1 MASEAGGAGEAGHA
15 RVTLAEL
22 NRCSAAEF
30 ADGLGS
36 VFEHAGWVAR
46 AVAGHRPFAD
56 VDALHDAML
65 GAVRSLPED
74 ALVAFLCG
82 HPELAGAAARTG
94 TMTDDSVREQGG
106 LALGGLPP
114 EAAAQWDRLNAAY
127 RARFGFP
134 FILCIGRHS
143 RDSALRAFGERL
155 GRSRA
160 EELAAAVEEI
170 GHISRLRLVLR
181 IAEPADS
188 RAQVPA
194 GC

>member
-1 MASEAGGAGEAGHA
+1 MASDA

-22 NRCSAAEF
+22 NCCSATAF
-30 ADGLGS
+30 ADSLGR

-46 AVAGHRPFAD
+46 AAAAQRPFAD
-56 VDALHDAML
+56 ADALHGAML
-65 GAVRSLPED
+65 DAVRALPED
-74 ALVAFLCG
+74 TLVAFLCG

-106 LALGGLPP
+106 LALGGMPS
-114 EAAAQWDRLNAAY
+114 EAAAQWDRLNAAD

-143 RDSALRAFGERL
+143 RDSALKAFGERL
-155 GRSRA
+155 ARSRA
-160 EELAAAVEEI
+160 EELATAVVEI
-170 GHISRLRLVLR
+170 GHISRLRLALR

-188 RAQVPA
+188 QA
-194 GC
+194 

>member
-1 MASEAGGAGEAGHA
+1 MASEAGGAGNT

-22 NRCSAAEF
+22 NRCSAAAF
-30 ADGLGS
+30 ADCLGS

-46 AVAGHRPFAD
+46 AAAAQRPFAD
-56 VDALHDAML
+56 ADALHGAML
-65 GAVRSLPED
+65 GVLRALPED
-74 ALVAFLCG
+74 TLVAFLCG

-94 TMTDDSVREQGG
+94 SMTGDSVREQGG

-134 FILCIGRHS
+134 FILCIVRHS
-143 RDSALRAFGERL
+143 RDSALAAFGERL

-170 GHISRLRLVLR
+170 GHISRLRLALR
-181 IAEPADS
+181 VAEPADS
-188 RAQVPA
+188 QA
-194 GC
+194 